1 MNIVYSCIVI
11 CAWLFL
17 VIGAAILSRKI
28 APNAKELSRKIVHI
42 GTGPVILLAWYLDV
56 SKSLAV
62 CFACLITFVLII
74 NNKLLFI
81 NTFEDIS
88 RQSFGTI
95 IYAFSITILLIWLWP
110 NNAAAVNAG
119 ILVMA
124 FGDGAA
130 GLIGPRVKSPS
141 WLVFN
146 QRKSI
151 SGTFAMAITSF
162 IVLLF
167 ISNIFGLTLSISKL
181 IVLSILAVLFEQI
194 GPWGIDNLTV
204 PLGIAFGWL
213 WIFNL

>member
-1 MNIVYSCIVI
+1 VNIVYSCIVI